1 MFRKITLFSAVLALI
16 VVAVGSYVR
25 LSGAGLGCPDWP
37 GCYGQAIVS
46 GHADFMAKAA
56 EAFPGQT
63 PDIAKAWKE
72 MGHRYLAATLG
83 MAILLLALLSWREQH
98 NRLSVI
104 TAACG
109 LVLLVGLQAAL
120 GMWTVKLHVMPIV
133 VTGHLLLG
141 MLTFWLLFWLYLRVN
156 PKIKPLTA
164 SRIGL
169 TVFAR
174 MAMGVLFLEIVLGG
188 WVSANY
194 AALACSGF
202 PQCNGSWWP
211 TADYQTALNLF
222 SGLSTGYTGVIA
234 FDAQVAANWLHR
246 VGALVGFIVLT
257 LLMLNA
263 TSAHHSKPVRR
274 AGLWLS
280 ALLLMQIGSGI
291 IGIKFGAPLW
301 AAVAHN
307 AFAALLML
315 PLIAISFYSRHVYV
329 EEIQPA
335 VELAPQPEGVA
346 VPAPAAEEAYLIPEP
361 ESLYL
366 RLKTQLK
373 RTRSGLSGVLAHIPL
388 GRQEIDEDLLEEIEA
403 SLLMADIGVEA
414 TTEIIKRLTESVDR
428 QRLNDGAALS
438 AALKQELLGILQPC
452 SQNLQIPKQDK
463 PFVILVVGVNG
474 AGKTT
479 TIGKLA
485 KRLQAQ
491 GHSVMLAAGDTFRA
505 AAVEQLQTWGER
517 NNIHVVA
524 QHTGADSAS
533 VIYDGVQSAQAK
545 GIDVLIAD
553 TAGRLHTKS
562 NLMDELKKVKRI
574 MGKLD
579 ETAPHEV
586 LLVLDAGTGQ
596 NALSQAKLF
605 NETVALTGLALT
617 KLDGTAKGGVI
628 FGLAKQFG
636 IPIRFIGI
644 GEGIDDLQDF
654 DAEAF
659 VNALFV
665 KD

>member
-1 MFRKITLFSAVLALI
+1 MFRKVTLFSVVLALI
-16 VVAVGSYVR
+16 VIVLGAYVR

-37 GCYGQAIVS
+37 GCYGQAVVS
-46 GHADFMAKAA
+46 DSEEFKSLALQ
-56 EAFPGQT
+56 AFPDKPLDT
-63 PDIAKAWKE
+63 VKAWKE
-72 MGHRYLAATLG
+72 MSHRYLASFLG
-83 MAILLLALLSWREQH
+83 LMIVLLALTSWRVKH
-98 NRLSVI
+98 CRS
-104 TAACG
+104 AA
-109 LVLLVGLQAAL
+109 VTTSVGLLFLVAIQAAL
-120 GMWTVKLHVMPIV
+120 GMWTVKMQVMPII

-141 MLTFWLLFWLYLRVN
+141 MLTFWLLFWLHLRTN
-156 PKIKPLTA
+156 PEIDSIKPKA
-164 SRIGL
+164 GL
-169 TVFAR
+169 SLFAGFG
-174 MAMGVLFLEIVLGG
+174 MLILFLQIILGA
-188 WVSANY
+188 WVSTNY

-202 PQCNGSWWP
+202 PQCNGYWWP
-211 TADYQTALNLF
+211 EANYQTALNLF
-222 SGLSTGYTGVIA
+222 NGLLTGYTGIIS
-234 FDAQVAANWLHR
+234 FDAQVAANMLHR
-246 VGALVGFIVLT
+246 VGALVCFVL
-257 LLMLNA
+257 LSAVMMSA
-263 TSAHHSKPVRR
+263 TSVKAPKPLRR

-280 ALLLMQIGSGI
+280 VLLFIQIGLGI
-291 IGIKFGAPLW
+291 VSVTLAMPLW
-301 AAVAHN
+301 AGMAHN
-307 AFAALLML
+307 GFAALLML
-315 PLIAISFYSRHVYV
+315 PLIAIRFYSRYGYLEILQPTPELVAETVAEEVYV
-329 EEIQPA
+329 EPA
-335 VELAPQPEGVA
+335 
-346 VPAPAAEEAYLIPEP
+346 P

-373 RTRSGLSGVLAHIPL
+373 KTRTGLSSVLAAIPL
-388 GRQEIDEDLLEEIEA
+388 GHQEISQDLLEDIEA
-403 SLLMADIGVEA
+403 SLIMADIGVDA
-414 TTEIIKRLTESVDR
+414 TGDIIRRLTESVER
-428 QRLNDGAALS
+428 HQLNDGDALS
-438 AALKQELLGILQPC
+438 VALKQELLSMLEPC
-452 SQNLQIPKQDK
+452 SKPLIIPKQAS

-517 NNIHVVA
+517 NNIAVVA

-533 VIYDGVQSAQAK
+533 VIYDGVQSAQAR

-605 NETVALTGLALT
+605 NETVALTGLVLT

-628 FGLAKQFG
+628 FALAKQFG
-636 IPIRFIGI
+636 IPIRYIGI

-654 DAEAF
+654 NAEAF

-665 KD
+665 ND

>member
-1 MFRKITLFSAVLALI
+1 MFRKITLFSVVLALI
-16 VVAVGSYVR
+16 VIVVGAYVR

-37 GCYGQAIVS
+37 GCYGQAMVS
-46 GHADFMAKAA
+46 DSADFKDQAMQ
-56 EAFPGQT
+56 AFPDK
-63 PDIAKAWKE
+63 PLDIGKAWKE
-72 MGHRYLAATLG
+72 MSHRYLASFLG
-83 MAILLLALLSWREQH
+83 LMILLLASISWREKH
-98 NRLSVI
+98 CR
-104 TAACG
+104 TAAVTASVG
-109 LVLLVGLQAAL
+109 LAFLLVLQAAL
-120 GMWTVKLHVMPIV
+120 GMWAVKMQVMPVV
-133 VTGHLLLG
+133 VTGHLVLG
-141 MLTFWLLFWLYLRVN
+141 MVTFWLLFWLYLRVN
-156 PKIKPLTA
+156 TEVCSVKPKA
-164 SRIGL
+164 GL
-169 TVFAR
+169 RVFAGF
-174 MAMGVLFLEIVLGG
+174 AMLILFLQIVLGG
-188 WVSANY
+188 WVSTNY
-194 AALACSGF
+194 AALACNGF
-202 PQCNGSWWP
+202 PQCNGAWWP
-211 TADYQTALNLF
+211 DADYQTALNLLN
-222 SGLSTGYTGVIA
+222 GLFTGYTGVIS
-234 FDAQVAANWLHR
+234 FDAQVAANSLHR
-246 VGALVGFIVLT
+246 VGALLSFI
-257 LLMLNA
+257 LLSAVMLAA
-263 TSAHHSKPVRR
+263 TSATAPKPLRR

-280 ALLLMQIGSGI
+280 VLLFIQISLGI
-291 IGIKFGAPLW
+291 ISVKLGMPLW
-301 AAVAHN
+301 SGVAHN

-315 PLIAISFYSRHVYV
+315 PLIAVKFYSRYGYLEIPQPVPELKPSQEVVVAEEVYV
-329 EEIQPA
+329 EPA
-335 VELAPQPEGVA
+335 
-346 VPAPAAEEAYLIPEP
+346 P

-373 RTRSGLSGVLAHIPL
+373 KTRSGLSGVLAAIPL
-388 GRQEIDEDLLEEIEA
+388 GQKEISGDLLDDIEA

-414 TTEIIKRLTESVDR
+414 TTEIIKRLTERVER
-428 QRLNDGAALS
+428 HQLNDSDALS
-438 AALKQELLGILQPC
+438 ASLKQELLSMLKPC
-452 SQNLQIPKQDK
+452 SKPLHIPKQES

-517 NNIHVVA
+517 NNIAVVA

-562 NLMDELKKVKRI
+562 HLMDELKKVKRI

-605 NETVALTGLALT
+605 NETVALTGLVLT

-636 IPIRFIGI
+636 IPIRYIGI

-654 DAEAF
+654 DAETF
-659 VNALFV
+659 VDALFV
-665 KD
+665 ND